1 MNGKRE
7 FLNALRFM
15 TIVPVPS
22 SDAIAPDWLSRCAR
36 YFPVVGIGVGL
47 VSAVVLLLADRI
59 WGPVVGSLL
68 AVAASIVVTGALH
81 EDGLADT
88 ADGLGGGSSVEKR
101 LAIMK
106 DSRIGAF
113 GTLALAF
120 SLSLRV
126 TALADMPSWTAAA
139 ALISAHAAARVTPA
153 FVMNALPYA
162 GDTAAM
168 KVSYIDAPVSA
179 HDRRFA
185 LIVVLCALLPL
196 AFISILSVISGLL
209 LGAALA
215 AALTRGRASGS
226 TAIPATFWARSSKC
240 SRSASCSASP
250 PSSDRAGWLL
260 IESVLP
266 AAYFTSPLVG
276 EGARCR
282 CLCGSISS
290 CFRPFQRQRIRLA
303 FARLG
308 ATADPVDRIDHAATA
323 LKQIIRQPHHQP
335 VRRGGR

>member
-7 FLNALRFM
+7 FLNALRFL

-22 SDAIAPDWLSRCAR
+22 SDSAIAPDWLSRCAK

-59 WGPVVGSLL
+59 WSPVVASLL

-106 DSRIGAF
+106 DSRIGAY

-126 TALADMPSWTAAA
+126 AALADMPVWTAAA
-139 ALISAHAAARVTPA
+139 ALILAHAAARITPA

-168 KVSYIDAPVSA
+168 KVSYVDASVSA

-196 AFISILSVISGLL
+196 AFVSFLSVISGLL
-209 LGAALA
+209 VGAALA
-215 AALTRGRASGS
+215 AAVTL
-226 TAIPATFWARSSKC
+226 WARK
-240 SRSASCSASP
+240 
-250 PSSDRAGWLL
+250 
-260 IESVLP
+260 
-266 AAYFTSPLVG
+266 
-276 EGARCR
+276 
-282 CLCGSISS
+282 
-290 CFRPFQRQRIRLA
+290 RINGYTGDV
-303 FARLG
+303 LG
-308 ATADPVDRIDHAATA
+308 AIEQMFEIGFLLGVAAVM
-323 LKQIIRQPHHQP
+323 R
-335 VRRGGR
+335 